1 MQTTTARG
9 GKGVSTS
16 RKTAAGKNGQVD
28 VATPRGVPLTM
39 RMLYGPLVAILAL
52 VAVAVAFFGAEQW
65 AGRQTD
71 EALSRFADA
80 LEAERTFMKLSDG
93 HAMLMRAAAQRGA
106 AGDRAEAMRLA
117 GEGGT
122 KVSSAI
128 SAIEQLPSFQDR
140 HRDRLQSY
148 RVSAAHLQTVL
159 GIEEF
164 STTLATA
171 DASAK
176 FDALRRVIEQSSV
189 AALERA
195 DEARASAALARQ
207 DAFMLTLAITLGAI
221 FVALLVSISVSRAV
235 ARPLSDMVDKVVRL
249 ARGDLETTIPDTGR
263 QDEVGALAAALKVFR
278 NDARTL
284 HHRAFHDPLTGLP
297 NRAAFERELVDRET
311 AGAPFTAMLID
322 LDKFK
327 DVNDTLGHD
336 AGDLLLQQVAER
348 FTALLPEDWKLARL
362 GGDEFAIVAPGVGTP
377 EAVLDTAWGIVHAAA
392 ETFDLDGQIVQIG
405 ASLGVAC
412 WPRHAADKRAL
423 LKNADLALYEAKE
436 ISRNTV
442 AVFRPELTDGLE
454 RRRVLETKLRDQL
467 ASGAIEARFEPTV
480 DLKNGRPVAVEVV
493 AQLGGEEDREVTA
506 AELLDVAEESG
517 LVKQL
522 NAALLDKS
530 LAAMTDWP
538 ERVRLSMNISSVLL
552 KNATFCDELLMALD
566 KHDISP
572 ARLTLEVSEK
582 AFWKA
587 ADKVEASMRRLRD
600 QGVRFALDDFGV
612 GSSCIR
618 SLAELPFSEVKIDR
632 SFVGGLCAGQSRTA
646 DNEGVIRT
654 IVELARS
661 LDLGVVA
668 LGVDTE
674 EHRRL
679 LDFLGAER
687 AQGTLFGAPSG
698 AEELAIWMR
707 AAASGKRVA

>member
-1 MQTTTARG
+1 MVSSITKTNSGQ
-9 GKGVSTS
+9 KGL
-16 RKTAAGKNGQVD
+16 K

-39 RMLYGPLVAILAL
+39 RMLYGPLVAIVAL
-52 VAVAVAFFGAEQW
+52 IAVSVAFFGAEQW
-65 AGRQTD
+65 SGRQTD
-71 EALSRFADA
+71 EALTRFADA
-80 LEAERTFMKLSDG
+80 LEAERTFMQLSDG

-106 AGDRAEAMRLA
+106 SGDRAEAMRLA
-117 GEGGT
+117 GEGGAN
-122 KVSSAI
+122 VANAI
-128 SAIEQLPSFQDR
+128 SAIEQLPSFLER
-140 HRDRLQSY
+140 YRDRLQSY

-164 STTLATA
+164 SMSLATA

-189 AALERA
+189 TALERA
-195 DEARASAALARQ
+195 DDAREAAAKARS
-207 DAFMLTLAITLGAI
+207 DAFLVTLGITLGAI
-221 FVALLVSISVSRAV
+221 FVSLLVSISVSRAV
-235 ARPLSDMVDKVVRL
+235 ARPLSDMVDKVVAL
-249 ARGDLETTIPDTGR
+249 ARGELDTLIPDTGR
-263 QDEVGALAAALKVFR
+263 RDEVGALASALKVFR
-278 NDARTL
+278 NDSRTL
-284 HHRAFHDPLTGLP
+284 HHRAFHDQLTGLP
-297 NRAAFERELVDRET
+297 NRAAFERELADRET

-348 FTALLPEDWKLARL
+348 FTALLPDDWRLARL

-377 EAVLDTAWGIVHAAA
+377 EAVLDTAWAIVHAAA

-454 RRRVLETKLRDQL
+454 RRRVLETKLRSQL
-467 ASGAIEARFEPTV
+467 ADGAIEAWYEPTV
-480 DLKNGRPVAVEVV
+480 DLKSGRPVAVEVV
-493 AQLGGEEDREVTA
+493 ARLTGEDDRDVSA
-506 AELLDVAEESG
+506 VELLEVAEESG

-522 NAALLDKS
+522 NATLLDKA
-530 LAAMTDWP
+530 LGAMSDWP
-538 ERVRLSMNISSVLL
+538 ERVRLSLNISSLLL
-552 KNATFCDELLMALD
+552 KNPSFGDELMMALD
-566 KHDISP
+566 KHGISP
-572 ARLTLEVSEK
+572 NRLTLEVSEK

-600 QGVRFALDDFGV
+600 NGVRFALDDFGV

-632 SFVGGLCAGQSRTA
+632 SFVSSVGVGQARTG
-646 DNEGVIRT
+646 DSEGVIRT

-668 LGVDTE
+668 LGVETE

-679 LDFLGAER
+679 LEFLGAER
-687 AQGTLFGAPSG
+687 AQGALFGSPST
-698 AEELAIWMR
+698 ADELAVWLR
-707 AAASGKRVA
+707 NAQGGPKRVA